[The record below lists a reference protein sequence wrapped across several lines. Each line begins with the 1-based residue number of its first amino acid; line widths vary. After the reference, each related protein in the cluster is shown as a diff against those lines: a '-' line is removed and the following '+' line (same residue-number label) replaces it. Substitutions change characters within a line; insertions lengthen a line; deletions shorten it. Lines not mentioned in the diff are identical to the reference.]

1 LSDESGANGAHSER
15 GGLGGRSAPDLNGLN
30 VEAEVRAHVVE
41 PSGEAFRRL
50 VEVMAKLRTDC
61 PWDREQTHQTLAQ
74 HLLEETYETLEA
86 IDRDDLDALRE
97 ELGDLVLQVVF
108 HANIAF
114 EEGAF
119 TVADVLDGLRA
130 KLIHRH
136 PHVFG
141 DVLVSGPE
149 DVKANW
155 ERIKRD
161 EKGTGVLDGIPE
173 ALPALAR
180 AAKVYRRAVG
190 VGFSF
195 ENVEDVVTDLEDEVA
210 ELRAEVVGDAPDL
223 DRVSS
228 EIGDVLFSAVCVA
241 QRMGIEPETALRRM
255 LDRFT
260 NRFVALESLAVA
272 DDRNLESLSK
282 DEWEEYWKRAKEQQG

>member
-1 LSDESGANGAHSER
+1 MSGRDPE
-15 GGLGGRSAPDLNGLN
+15 LGTD
-30 VEAEVRAHVVE
+30 VRAKFVE

-50 VEVMAKLRTDC
+50 VEVMAKLRSPEGC
-61 PWDREQTHQTLAQ
+61 PWDREQTHESLAR

-86 IDRDDLDALRE
+86 IDDGDLAALRE

-108 HANIAF
+108 HAEIAF

-119 TVADVLDGLRA
+119 SVADVLDDLRE

-141 DVLVSGPE
+141 EVTAETPDDVY
-149 DVKANW
+149 ANW
-155 ERIKRD
+155 ERNKRE
-161 EKGTGVLDGIPE
+161 EKGTGVLAGIPK

-195 ENVEDVVTDLEDEVA
+195 ESVGEVVSDLEDEVR
-210 ELRAEVVGDAPDL
+210 ELREEAVVETPDL
-223 DRVSS
+223 DRVAA
-228 EIGDVLFSAVCVA
+228 ELGDVLFSAVCVA
-241 QRMGIEPETALRRM
+241 QRLGIEPEAALRTM
-255 LDRFT
+255 LERFET
-260 NRFVALESLAVA
+260 RFAALESITSEARR
-272 DDRNLESLSK
+272 DLESLSK
-282 DEWEEYWKRAKEQQG
+282 QEWEEYWDQAKRKTT

>member
-1 LSDESGANGAHSER
+1 VADDSGDL
-15 GGLGGRSAPDLNGLN
+15 GLDPEITDGF
-30 VEAEVRAHVVE
+30 VE
-41 PSGEAFRRL
+41 PSGEAFKRL
-50 VEVMAKLRTDC
+50 VAVMAKLRAPDGC
-61 PWDREQTHQTLAQ
+61 PWDQQQTHETLAR

-86 IDRDDLDALRE
+86 IEAGDLTALRE

-108 HANIAF
+108 HSEIAF

-119 TVADVLDGLRA
+119 GVADVLDDLRA
-130 KLIHRH
+130 KLVKRH

-141 DVLVSGPE
+141 DVTVADAE
-149 DVKANW
+149 EVHRNW

-161 EKGTGVLDGIPE
+161 EKGSGVLDSIPK

-195 ENVEDVVTDLEDEVA
+195 ETVEDVFADLEDEVA
-210 ELRAEVVGDAPDL
+210 ELRAEVVADDPDL
-223 DRVSS
+223 VRVSD
-228 EIGDVLFSAVCVA
+228 EVGDVLFSAVCVA
-241 QRMGIEPETALRRM
+241 QRFGIEPETSLRTM

-260 NRFVALESLAVA
+260 SRFTAMEAMAA
-272 DDRNLESLSK
+272 DDARELESLSLS
-282 DEWEEYWKRAKEQQG
+282 EWQGYWERAKNIRT

>member
-1 LSDESGANGAHSER
+1 MPDDNDDL
-15 GGLGGRSAPDLNGLN
+15 GLDPKIAAGF
-30 VEAEVRAHVVE
+30 VE

-50 VEVMAKLRTDC
+50 VGVMAKLRAPDGC
-61 PWDREQTHQTLAQ
+61 PWDQQQTHETLAR

-86 IDRDDLDALRE
+86 IEDGDLTALRE

-108 HANIAF
+108 HSEIAF

-119 TVADVLDGLRA
+119 GVADVLDDLRA
-130 KLIHRH
+130 KLVKRH

-141 DVLVSGPE
+141 DVTVSSANE
-149 DVKANW
+149 VHRNW

-161 EKGTGVLDGIPE
+161 EKGSGVLDGIPK

-190 VGFSF
+190 VGFSW
-195 ENVEDVVTDLEDEVA
+195 ETDEDVFAMLEG
-210 ELRAEVVGDAPDL
+210 ELSELKTEIGTEDPDL

-228 EIGDVLFSAVCVA
+228 ELGDVLFGAVCVA
-241 QRMGIEPETALRRM
+241 QRFAIEPETALRTM

-260 NRFVALESLAVA
+260 ARFTAMEALAA
-272 DDRNLESLSK
+272 DDRRELESLSLS
-282 DEWEEYWKRAKEQQG
+282 EWQRYWERAKAQQP